1 MKKCIVIL
9 NIPSYSGGAN
19 FWGNAKDDTFRAQS
33 FDDRL
38 LEVVALFGVIHV
50 ATSRVPNVVRLQN
63 HRIAQCR
70 HIRIIILGNDPIP
83 VQVDGEPWLQPPGI
97 LQIVHKNRAQL
108 LVRNAAFDAIL
119 KRWEEQ
125 KERTMTPSTPT
136 SLSLSVAACEE
147 FSFAQRAGAFVQ
159 LVESEI
165 AQLGVSSGF
174 LEALE
179 AAVLS
184 VRAVE
189 DEKMA
194 VISTYMV
201 ALSDPVRGTKNVDSY
216 EFTCLKLAPNAS
228 VRLAICCPGGRSH
241 PFG

>member
-1 MKKCIVIL
+1 MVSGIVIL

-19 FWGNAKDDTFRAQS
+19 FWGSSKDEIFSAQS

-70 HIRIIILGNDPIP
+70 HIRIVIMGTEPIP
-83 VQVDGEPWLQPPGI
+83 VQ
-97 LQIVHKNRAQL
+97 
-108 LVRNAAFDAIL
+108 AFDAAL
-119 KRWEEQ
+119 KKWEEQ
-125 KERTMTPSTPT
+125 KERTTAPSTPT
-136 SLSLSVAACEE
+136 SVSTSLLPAPSDDLPFVRRAAE
-147 FSFAQRAGAFVQ
+147 FVQ

-179 AAVLS
+179 AAAIS
-184 VRAVE
+184 VRAAEEEVS
-189 DEKMA
+189 MRN
-194 VISTYMV
+194 
-201 ALSDPVRGTKNVDSY
+201 LR
-216 EFTCLKLAPNAS
+216 
-228 VRLAICCPGGRSH
+228 
-241 PFG
+241 